1 MKDDRINRIKSQE
14 GLKGET
20 FSMKDLNDLRKNRP
34 IVVLQKCNEVVIV
47 QGIRALAI
55 IKKHKREPYE
65 GLIWPKHQK
74 RITDIV
80 VFYNKKTLETGYR
93 LGQDAVKFKKEFKFN
108 SDCEIEFEYFRPITR
123 RDEGL

>member
-1 MKDDRINRIKSQE
+1 MSSPMGGSPKEDP
-14 GLKGET
+14 L
-20 FSMKDLNDLRKNRP
+20 SMKNIRDFRKTQP

-93 LGQDAVKFKKEFKFN
+93 LGQDAVKFKKEFN
-108 SDCEIEFEYFRPITR
+108 SDCEIEFEYFKPITR